1 MIGALLALVCP
12 RLAPGAALVARY
24 DRLAA
29 ELRDAGGRGMLLLA
43 QIGPVAREIDRRKL
57 WPMTRRYWESST
69 L

>member
-1 MIGALLALVCP
+1 MV
-12 RLAPGAALVARY
+12 
-24 DRLAA
+24 
-29 ELRDAGGRGMLLLA
+29 LLA